1 LFIAPRFFLL
11 FSFKEEGKKKL
22 VGKSCIVMDKIKEL
36 SFYSCALPLFFGYC
50 SIYVAKAL
58 TLRCKRIDITP

>member
-22 VGKSCIVMDKIKEL
+22 VGESCIVIDKVKNL
-36 SFYSCALPLFFGYC
+36 SFYSCALPLFFG
-50 SIYVAKAL
+50 IVAFMSQK
-58 TLRCKRIDITP
+58 D